1 MQYILFILKFVLY
14 VSIIDSW
21 EKIIIVLLNGGS
33 YIMNKEIKCIGVLTS
48 GGDAPGMN
56 AAIRAVVRSGLMRG
70 YKVMGVRHGY
80 NGLINGDIF
89 EMNLRSVSEIIHRG
103 GTILYTARC
112 LEFKTLEGQQ
122 RAAEACKAAGID
134 ALVVIGGDG
143 SFRGCKDMAA
153 QGIPCIGI
161 PGTIDNDIACSDYT
175 IGYDTAMNTAVE
187 MIDKLRDTTQS
198 HDRCSVVEVMGRNA
212 GYIALNTGIA
222 CGALAI
228 LVPEVPYDL
237 DRDVIDKMSKTQ
249 KTGKKHFIIIMAE
262 GVGHASDLANEIQS
276 RTGID
281 ARATVLGHVQR
292 GGSPTLR
299 DRVVA
304 SRLGF
309 YSVELLSRGIYNR
322 VVATRAESIVDYDIS
337 VALSMFKTID
347 TSMLDLANTISI

>member
-1 MQYILFILKFVLY
+1 MDK
-14 VSIIDSW
+14 
-21 EKIIIVLLNGGS
+21 
-33 YIMNKEIKCIGVLTS
+33 KEIKCIGVLTS

-56 AAIRAVVRSGLMRG
+56 AAIRAVVRTAITRG
-70 YKVMGVRHGY
+70 YKVMGIRHGY

-89 EMNLRSVSEIIHRG
+89 EMQLRSVSEIIHRG

-122 RAAEACKAAGID
+122 MAAESCRKAGID

-198 HDRCSVVEVMGRNA
+198 HDRCSIVEVMGRNA

-237 DRDVIDKMSKTQ
+237 ERDVISKMNKTQ

-276 RTGID
+276 LTGID
-281 ARATVLGHVQR
+281 SRATVLGHVQR

-304 SRLGF
+304 SRLG
-309 YSVELLSRGIYNR
+309 YQAVELLQKGIYNR

-337 VALSMFKTID
+337 VALSMYKTID
-347 TSMLDLANTISI
+347 SSMLDIANTISI